1 MNVLILELC
10 GVVAFA
16 ISGALVAINH
26 KMDIFGVSILGA
38 VTAMGGGFIRD
49 LCIGITPPVVLAK
62 PVYAMVAIITSL
74 IIFLPPVRNAVHA
87 HEETFDTVVFV
98 ADTVGLSIFAVSGI
112 QMAIETLPDSNFFLL
127 VFIGLV
133 SGTGGS
139 VLRDVLCGQT
149 PYIFVKHFYAS
160 ADILGSIVT
169 ILIWDDWGVTASM
182 LIGAATIITLRLFA
196 AKFRWNLPHA

>member
-1 MNVLILELC
+1 MNILALELC

-16 ISGALVAINH
+16 ISGAFVAINH

-62 PVYAMVAIITSL
+62 PVYAIVAIITSL
-74 IIFLPPVRNAVHA
+74 IIFLPPVRNSVHL
-87 HEETFDTVVFV
+87 HEETFDTIVFV

-112 QMAIETLPDSNFFLL
+112 QMAFNTLSDPNFFLL
-127 VFIGLV
+127 IFIGLV

-160 ADILGSIVT
+160 ADILGSAVT
-169 ILIWDDWGVTASM
+169 ILIWDSWGTTASM
-182 LIGAATIITLRLFA
+182 LIGAATIIILRLLA
-196 AKFRWNLPHA
+196 AQFRWNLPHA